1 MTTAHTNPDPTQPL
15 ESDKS
20 LGDLLGRLTKDFSN
34 LVSTQVDLA
43 KLEIKEEVAR
53 AGKGAGMLTG
63 GGLVGYLAILLLS
76 FAAAWG
82 LAEIMPTGFAFLIV
96 GAVWLVVAAVLLLR
110 GRDELKSVNPVPQQ
124 TKSELQEDIQWAR
137 QQTR

>member
-1 MTTAHTNPDPTQPL
+1 MTTVDANRDPTKPL

-20 LGDLLGRLTKDFSN
+20 LGELLGRLTKDFSN

-43 KLEIKEEVAR
+43 KLEIKEEVTR
-53 AGKGAGMLTG
+53 AGKGAGILTG
-63 GGLVGYLAILLLS
+63 GAAVAYLALLLLS

-82 LAEIMPTGFAFLIV
+82 LAEVMPTGFAFLIV
-96 GAVWLVVAAVLLLR
+96 GGIWLVVAGVLFLT
-110 GRDELKSVNPVPQQ
+110 GRKELKAVNPVPEQ
-124 TKSELQEDIQWAR
+124 TKATLQEDIEWAR

>member
-1 MTTAHTNPDPTQPL
+1 MTTAHTNPDPTRPL

-20 LGDLLGRLTKDFSN
+20 LGELLSKLTKDFSN

-53 AGKGAGMLTG
+53 AGKGAGILTG
-63 GGLVGYLAILLLS
+63 GGVAAFLAILLLS

-82 LAEIMPTGFAFLIV
+82 LAEVMPAGFAFLIV
-96 GAVWLVVAAVLLLR
+96 GAVWLVVAGVLFTT
-110 GRDELKSVNPVPQQ
+110 GRKELKAVNPVPQQ
-124 TKSELQEDIQWAR
+124 TKSELQEDISWAR